1 MKIRWLAAYFET
13 KVRSNGAN
21 GAWTK
26 SEEKVKG
33 LLQVEYLRVVF
44 HYLCFSPRA
53 VNLNKSYPAGS
64 PPRCKIASVSV
75 SFGSKAMHKK
85 LRSRVQRRRTSYV
98 RSRLATHSWASPYEF
113 FKHEC
118 CLGLVTSCRWVLS
131 PATYSH
137 TWRTTSMRN
146 YSSNGWE
153 SAVQLVTH
161 GEQLG
166 YYFSCLSRRIRLNH
180 RFSRQRNLI
189 SKNCNF
195 FVTI

>member
-13 KVRSNGAN
+13 KVRNNGAN

-64 PPRCKIASVSV
+64 PPRCKIASASV

-85 LRSRVQRRRTSYV
+85 LHEYKGVRRTFD
-98 RSRLATHSWASPYEF
+98 RDSRPIHEHRRTNSLSMNVAWDWSQVAGECFHRQLTHTRGAQRVCETTLRMGENRQCSLWRMAS
-113 FKHEC
+113 
-118 CLGLVTSCRWVLS
+118 
-131 PATYSH
+131 
-137 TWRTTSMRN
+137 N
-146 YSSNGWE
+146 
-153 SAVQLVTH
+153 
-161 GEQLG
+161 
-166 YYFSCLSRRIRLNH
+166 
-180 RFSRQRNLI
+180 
-189 SKNCNF
+189 
-195 FVTI
+195 